1 MGGEGAA
8 AAAAAAPQSS
18 ASAAS
23 ASGRDSHHQRLPRA
37 LCGRVQRGARKR
49 RRRGGAL
56 RLSSSAAAAA
66 AALEQRR
73 QDAPE
78 ARERHRDALLPSQ
91 GRVLPGGD
99 LGAEHQRRIGDG
111 GEREGDESLEK
122 QQHTPCRGSAA
133 RSNYLSAY
141 RVDLQFAGKQ
151 VRRSMSELS
160 SDLGATSAEGRG
172 LCMFTAARRSRPLIC
187 SLIPIG
193 PAV

>member
-111 GEREGDESLEK
+111 GEREGDESLEE
-122 QQHTPCRGSAA
+122 RRVFNFLLFGGGRVEL
-133 RSNYLSAY
+133 RSTKKTEKRKSTRHSILYFLFFFLP
-141 RVDLQFAGKQ
+141 R
-151 VRRSMSELS
+151 
-160 SDLGATSAEGRG
+160 
-172 LCMFTAARRSRPLIC
+172 CRSRGCP
-187 SLIPIG
+187 
-193 PAV
+193 PAPGTRLRSPKTPPRTRRRC